1 MEPEPYVILKSPV
14 DPQSGSPVRG
24 RSFDTVGPASLHVE
38 MAEVTSNAELR
49 DIHKDPETLAAA
61 PRMPLILVEPRT
73 RDAEVTGDEED
84 TTWGVQA
91 VKADISPFNGSG
103 VTVAVLDTG
112 IDADHPA
119 FQGVDVEQKDFTGE
133 GDEDDNGHGT
143 HCAATIFGQDVDG
156 LRIGVAPGVSKALI
170 GKVLGSGGGG
180 STEGIVQAVQWAIN
194 NGANVISLSLGI
206 DFPGMV
212 KRLIEIH
219 GFPAELATTKA
230 LEAYRAN
237 INLFGSLATMA
248 KAQSSA
254 LGTAAL
260 LVAAAGNESRRDV
273 NPNHQIAVAPPAAAE
288 GFYSVG
294 ALGKGVAG
302 FEIAAFSNTGPNV
315 SGPGV
320 GVQSA
325 KAGDIGLRP
334 MSGTSMATPHVAGVA
349 ALWASRLL
357 TTVGALDN
365 TALSAQLVASGR
377 QDELSQGFDPFDV
390 GTGMVQA
397 PLS

>member
-38 MAEVTSNAELR
+38 TAEVTSNAELR

-61 PRMPLILVEPRT
+61 PRMPLILVEPST
-73 RDAEVTGDEED
+73 RDADVTGDEED

-133 GDEDDNGHGT
+133 GDGDDNGHGT

-156 LRIGVAPGVSKALI
+156 LRIGVASGVSKALI

-320 GVQSA
+320 AVQSA
-325 KAGDIGLRP
+325 KAGDTGLRP

-377 QDELSQGFDPFDV
+377 QDKLSQGFDPFDV

>member
-38 MAEVTSNAELR
+38 TAEVTSNAELR

-61 PRMPLILVEPRT
+61 PRMPLILVEPST
-73 RDAEVTGDEED
+73 RDADVTGDEED

-133 GDEDDNGHGT
+133 GDGDDNGHGT

-212 KRLIEIH
+212 KRLIDIH

-294 ALGKGVAG
+294 ALGKEVAG

>member
-1 MEPEPYVILKSPV
+1 
-14 DPQSGSPVRG
+14 
-24 RSFDTVGPASLHVE
+24 
-38 MAEVTSNAELR
+38 
-49 DIHKDPETLAAA
+49 
-61 PRMPLILVEPRT
+61 
-73 RDAEVTGDEED
+73 
-84 TTWGVQA
+84 
-91 VKADISPFNGSG
+91 
-103 VTVAVLDTG
+103 
-112 IDADHPA
+112 
-119 FQGVDVEQKDFTGE
+119 
-133 GDEDDNGHGT
+133 
-143 HCAATIFGQDVDG
+143 
-156 LRIGVAPGVSKALI
+156 
-170 GKVLGSGGGG
+170 
-180 STEGIVQAVQWAIN
+180 
-194 NGANVISLSLGI
+194 
-206 DFPGMV
+206 MV
-212 KRLIEIH
+212 KRLIDIH

-294 ALGKGVAG
+294 ALGKEVAG

-325 KAGDIGLRP
+325 KAGDTGLRP

>member
-38 MAEVTSNAELR
+38 TAEVTSNAELR

-61 PRMPLILVEPRT
+61 PRMPLILVEPST
-73 RDAEVTGDEED
+73 RDADVTGDEED

-133 GDEDDNGHGT
+133 GDGDDNGHGT

-294 ALGKGVAG
+294 ALGKEVAG